1 MVVLFHVDEPVICL
15 NHLREVILINLAC
28 ELLNDRVVLAE
39 ELWLPPVFRWQAEQ
53 QALRCRLL
61 LRFLRFI
68 KSPLLSSDGLHPNVL
83 GSDVVL

>member
-15 NHLREVILINLAC
+15 HHLREVILINLAC

-53 QALRCRLL
+53 QALRFGLL
-61 LRFLRFI
+61 LRFFRFI